1 MNNTKTQEE
10 KYLEDFLLHIDCLN
24 SLKPW
29 LDNFNIFDVLKL
41 SRTEIRHSNMISW
54 LLNPLESH
62 GLGDS
67 FLRAL
72 IRIIIRNGTY
82 GDIEPIELMTTNLND
97 LVVLREWENIDIF
110 LYTNEFA
117 IAIENKVD
125 SGEHDNQLEKYKKI
139 IEERYKKQSKIY
151 LYLTPTG
158 ITPSDSDNWEV
169 LTYSDI
175 LETLI
180 LVFDE
185 KKLELAE
192 GPKQLIQDYINL
204 LRSKIVEDPKLVEI
218 CKKIYMQ
225 YKPALDLI
233 FENKGNLVSE
243 CTINVLKEKNLDV
256 NESSSTNSIIV
267 FSTEKMNSLLPNLDD
282 KKLGSWNDGC
292 SYHYWIGINSD
303 EKIFGCFEL
312 GGWNISDSIKQN
324 QALIIEN
331 APNRKASK
339 NEEFR
344 YKRVFT
350 TKKIPIDSNDL
361 EGVKN
366 AVSKLVDELMIN
378 ENKVLNLFK
387 SNT

>member
-1 MNNTKTQEE
+1 
-10 KYLEDFLLHIDCLN
+10 
-24 SLKPW
+24 
-29 LDNFNIFDVLKL
+29 
-41 SRTEIRHSNMISW
+41 MISW

-233 FENKGNLVSE
+233 FENKAEAGGG
-243 CTINVLKEKNLDV
+243 T
-256 NESSSTNSIIV
+256 
-267 FSTEKMNSLLPNLDD
+267 
-282 KKLGSWNDGC
+282 
-292 SYHYWIGINSD
+292 SD
-303 EKIFGCFEL
+303 
-312 GGWNISDSIKQN
+312 
-324 QALIIEN
+324 
-331 APNRKASK
+331 
-339 NEEFR
+339 
-344 YKRVFT
+344 
-350 TKKIPIDSNDL
+350 
-361 EGVKN
+361 
-366 AVSKLVDELMIN
+366 
-378 ENKVLNLFK
+378 
-387 SNT
+387 